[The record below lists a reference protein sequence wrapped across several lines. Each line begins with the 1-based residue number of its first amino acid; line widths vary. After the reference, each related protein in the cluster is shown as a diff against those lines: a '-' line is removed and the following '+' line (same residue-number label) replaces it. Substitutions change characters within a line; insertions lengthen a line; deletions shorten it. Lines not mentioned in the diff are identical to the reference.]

1 MSRLWDKGL
10 PLDARVLR
18 YTAGEDHV
26 LDARLVHYDV
36 LGSTAHAEML
46 AATGLISDADCA
58 AICSG
63 LKKLD
68 IEFAAGEWE
77 ISLQDEDAHTAFTCC
92 VAQIPAIGI
101 SGLDAGLIR
110 AHRRPP
116 VERSSKLAFAWY

>member
-36 LGSTAHAEML
+36 LGSIAHAEML

-58 AICSG
+58 AICGG
-63 LKKLD
+63 LEKLD
-68 IEFAAGEWE
+68 VKFAAGEWE
-77 ISLQDEDAHTAFTCC
+77 ISLQDEDAHTALESRLT
-92 VAQIPAIGI
+92 QDIGAAGARLHLGRRLVRQV
-101 SGLDAGLIR
+101 SGR
-110 AHRRPP
+110 QCH
-116 VERSSKLAFAWY
+116 